1 MPVAEPTESTTESA
15 SSEAPHYAGLYSYA
29 YQHMVARIMEFL
41 NMQRRGRVVTTR
53 AEVHHNRG
61 RRQNPRPR
69 RPSSDPISRVWSAG
83 DSSASNRDSS
93 ASIRDTDARDSSA
106 SAWLFPTE
114 DSNVESREISS
125 RPDSDYLEGLGTD
138 EPQIESVYERI
149 DDTEIVTKVS
159 NV

>member
-1 MPVAEPTESTTESA
+1 
-15 SSEAPHYAGLYSYA
+15 
-29 YQHMVARIMEFL
+29 
-41 NMQRRGRVVTTR
+41 MQRRGRVVTTR

-61 RRQNPRPR
+61 RRQNPRAR
-69 RPSSDPISRVWSAG
+69 RPSSDPVSRVWSAR
-83 DSSASNRDSS
+83 DSSTSNRDSS
-93 ASIRDTDARDSSA
+93 AFIRDS

-114 DSNVESREISS
+114 ESNVESREISS
-125 RPDSDYLEGLGTD
+125 RSDSDYLEGLGTD